1 MSKETLLQ
9 FLLEEIDKSIEIIK
23 NKTKSNKTKLK
34 FFFFISLLFSTA
46 TTLILAFD
54 FVGHEKIQKNIAL
67 IFSAALTLV
76 SGWTARFDYQ
86 KLWFRQKAT
95 LLSMYQLKNKV
106 NYLKIRSDIN
116 QLDVDELF
124 NEYKAIWEKDSQ
136 EWNNINKEYIEIKNN
151 LSDNKNNG
159 TTPQ

>member
-1 MSKETLLQ
+1 MPKETSLR

-23 NKTKSNKTKLK
+23 IKAKSNKRKLK
-34 FFFFISLLFSTA
+34 FFFFISLLFSTT

-54 FVGHEKIQKNIAL
+54 FVGYEKTQKNIAL
-67 IFSAALTLV
+67 IFSAALTLA

-106 NYLKIRSDIN
+106 NYLKIKLDIN

-136 EWNNINKEYIEIKNN
+136 EWSNINREYIESKTN
-151 LSDNKNNG
+151 LSVYKNDG

>member
-1 MSKETLLQ
+1 MSKETSLQ

-34 FFFFISLLFSTA
+34 FFFLISLLFSTA

-54 FVGHEKIQKNIAL
+54 FVGYEKIQKNIAL

-136 EWNNINKEYIEIKNN
+136 EWNNINKEYIESKNN

>member
-1 MSKETLLQ
+1 MSKETSLQ
-9 FLLEEIDKSIEIIK
+9 FLLEEIDKSVEIIK
-23 NKTKSNKTKLK
+23 KKTQSNKTKLK
-34 FFFFISLLFSTA
+34 FFFLISLLFSTA

-136 EWNNINKEYIEIKNN
+136 EWNNINKEYIESKNN

>member
-1 MSKETLLQ
+1 MQ

-34 FFFFISLLFSTA
+34 FFFLISLLFSTA

-54 FVGHEKIQKNIAL
+54 FVGYEKIQKNIAL

-136 EWNNINKEYIEIKNN
+136 EWNNINKEYIESKNN

>member
-1 MSKETLLQ
+1 MR

-23 NKTKSNKTKLK
+23 NKSKSNKRKLK
-34 FFFFISLLFSTA
+34 IFFLISLLFSTA

-54 FVGHEKIQKNIAL
+54 FVGYEKIQKNIAL

-124 NEYKAIWEKDSQ
+124 NEYKTIWEKDSQ
-136 EWNNINKEYIEIKNN
+136 EWNNINKEYIESKKN

-159 TTPQ
+159 TTPP

>member
-1 MSKETLLQ
+1 MR

-23 NKTKSNKTKLK
+23 NKSKSNKRKLK
-34 FFFFISLLFSTA
+34 IFFLISLLFSTA

-54 FVGHEKIQKNIAL
+54 FVGYEKIQKNIAL

-76 SGWTARFDYQ
+76 GGWTARFDYQ

-124 NEYKAIWEKDSQ
+124 NEYKTIWEKDSQ
-136 EWNNINKEYIEIKNN
+136 EWNNINKEYIESKKN

-159 TTPQ
+159 TTPP